1 MQLACARTI
10 HRTQGLTLEKMAFDP
25 SGISQHGLIYTTLSR
40 VRNINALYILQ
51 RLTTKNF
58 NVNKKISDEM
68 TRLETFAS
76 WKLDLEQRAICNAN
90 VNVLSIGTLNTRN
103 AVVHIDDIAH
113 DTQLMNNMII
123 CLQETHLSTRPNKN
137 EFVKFNIIVSYLN
150 YGLLTCIRDDI
161 QINATRNYNN
171 SKVELSVVDM
181 YFKKSI
187 CLMNIY
193 AAPFE
198 QVQRIT
204 ETIQKAESES
214 MNSNSIII
222 IAGDFNVDMQL
233 NSARRKHLTQFM
245 ESQQLYQI
253 TTRFSPTTT
262 IIDHIWTNHPIL
274 QCEVNVSDAY
284 WSDHDI
290 IYALLQF

>member
-1 MQLACARTI
+1 M
-10 HRTQGLTLEKMAFDP
+10 
-25 SGISQHGLIYTTLSR
+25 
-40 VRNINALYILQ
+40 
-51 RLTTKNF
+51 
-58 NVNKKISDEM
+58 
-68 TRLETFAS
+68 
-76 WKLDLEQRAICNAN
+76 
-90 VNVLSIGTLNTRN
+90 NTHN

-171 SKVELSVVDM
+171 SKVQLSVVDM
-181 YFKKSI
+181 YFKKSV

-193 AAPFE
+193 ATPFE

-204 ETIQKAESES
+204 ETIQKEKSES

-233 NSARRKHLTQFM
+233 NSTRRKHLTQFM

-274 QCEVNVSDAY
+274 QCEVNVFYAY